1 MKIDP
6 GTPEARRAWLDSLPV
21 GQRLAD
27 DMGYPIIKWG
37 DGWRDCSGVD
47 WREYDPLDEELMAR
61 WCSRDEHWPAMLSA
75 PERANMHDT
84 AAAIVEWQAATFGA
98 PGDPLVT
105 LGKLLDEVAEL
116 RAELRQSPVPGT
128 EDACEARELEELAD
142 VVFIAL
148 DLSRGM
154 GGPDALAAAM
164 AEKLERNRQ
173 RAWAQDSTGKW
184 SGSK

>member
-6 GTPEARRAWLDSLPV
+6 GTPEARRAWLDSLPDGAV
-21 GQRLAD
+21 VD
-27 DMGYPIIKWG
+27 DASGFANIKDGGEWYEDG
-37 DGWRDCSGVD
+37 DTEAASMTAWCCLDC
-47 WREYDPLDEELMAR
+47 Y
-61 WCSRDEHWPAMLSA
+61 WPAMLTLPA
-75 PERANMHDT
+75 PTMHAT
-84 AAAIVEWQAATFGA
+84 AAAIVEWQAATFGP

-105 LGKLLDEVAEL
+105 LGKMLDEVAEL

-128 EDACEARELEELAD
+128 EDACEARALEELAD

-164 AEKLERNRQ
+164 AKKLERNRQ